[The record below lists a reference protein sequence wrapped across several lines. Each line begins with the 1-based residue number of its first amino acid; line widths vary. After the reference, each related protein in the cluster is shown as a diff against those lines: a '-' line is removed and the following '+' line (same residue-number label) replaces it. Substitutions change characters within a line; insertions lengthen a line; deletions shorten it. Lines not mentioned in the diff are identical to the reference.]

1 MVDFMFWKKKT
12 TGNRARRRVPVDQQ
26 AAVAAWRQLP
36 NFRGLV
42 IVIGQQHADAVLRIY
57 EAYIG
62 RAVNWMDFE
71 EDAHELYAP
80 LIDGLLRY
88 ETRMILD
95 VQAQI
100 NGLWAQCCNCELEPL
115 LRRNNIDPFEWRIPT
130 NPMEDDLWK
139 GVNWVNSHD
148 PSVEARR
155 KTLRLMMVLQR
166 DYDVRQKNTF
176 ERANQ
181 ELIGNQLTAQPALAQ
196 GRMVNRGGAYPS
208 SAGGKALTD
217 HIERLAMTLQLT
229 PGDQSRRWDDLA
241 CFLYGAYIRA
251 QAAPDGNKRTSR
263 AIFIATLRKGG
274 RDIRV
279 PNRVLAQTLLGANF
293 VRN

>member
-1 MVDFMFWKKKT
+1 MSGFAFWKKKRT
-12 TGNRARRRVPVDQQ
+12 RNRRRNRVQVDRR
-26 AAVAAWRQLP
+26 AAVAAWKQLP
-36 NFRGLV
+36 SFAGLRL
-42 IVIGQQHADAVLRIY
+42 VIGQNHADAVIQVY
-57 EAYIG
+57 EEYIE
-62 RAVNWMDFE
+62 RAVRWMDYE
-71 EDAHELYAP
+71 EDAAEMYAP
-80 LIDGLLRY
+80 LINGYLLY

-100 NGLWAQCCNCELEPL
+100 NGLWARCSNCELEPL

-155 KTLRLMMVLQR
+155 KTLRLMMILHR

-176 ERANQ
+176 DRANH
-181 ELIGNQLTAQPALAQ
+181 ELIGAEVMATPAYAH

-208 SAGGKALTD
+208 SAGAKWLTE

-251 QAAPDGNKRTSR
+251 QSAPDGNKRTSR

-279 PNRVLAQTLLGANF
+279 PNTTLAQTLLGPNF
-293 VRN
+293 IR